1 MRFLATIVPDVVVD
15 AAIIGSLIVGTV
27 IAAPRA
33 IHLLLLK
40 DGVFSDD

>member
-27 IAAPRA
+27 IAIPRA

-40 DGVFSDD
+40 DGVFSED